1 MTDGHTAREIA
12 EELQEW
18 ITQDEAAKLHPS
30 LSAEKIASWRKVGIL
45 QKGGSGI
52 RIWLP
57 GKYIGLRAYVRAR
70 DVSDFLDAMMPD
82 APKELV
88 ERFAQ

>member
-1 MTDGHTAREIA
+1 
-12 EELQEW
+12 
-18 ITQDEAAKLHPS
+18 
-30 LSAEKIASWRKVGIL
+30 VGIL